1 MTDWD
6 GNETNR
12 VRAECPED
20 FLKPGEKIVFE
31 CPVKQRRNIFHHA
44 VRAVL
49 LIAVSMF
56 IKDFTYLPLLISY
69 AMFAGSVICTV
80 RFFRAL
86 EMSDQTLYITNFR
99 VVLLGFGYAQLL
111 TSEHITGVE
120 LIRNDD
126 GSADLWFHAAYYHWH
141 DKRPDFT
148 RRIMI
153 ASFDD
158 AVKAAENAEK
168 IIPKDAY

>member
-1 MTDWD
+1 M
-6 GNETNR
+6 
-12 VRAECPED
+12 
-20 FLKPGEKIVFE
+20 
-31 CPVKQRRNIFHHA
+31 A
-44 VRAVL
+44 VSL
-49 LIAVSMF
+49 LIR
-56 IKDFTYLPLLISY
+56 DFTFFRALISY

-80 RFFRAL
+80 RFFRAP
-86 EMSDQTLYITNFR
+86 EMSDQMLYITNFR

-126 GSADLWFHAAYYHWH
+126 GSADLWFHAAYYHRR

>member
-12 VRAECPED
+12 VKAECPED

-31 CPVKQRRNIFHHA
+31 CPVKQRRKIFHHA

-49 LIAVSMF
+49 LMAVSLL
-56 IKDFTYLPLLISY
+56 IRDFTLSRAIFSLE
-69 AMFAGSVICTV
+69 MFAGSVVCTV
-80 RFFRAL
+80 RFFRAP

-126 GSADLWFHAAYYHWH
+126 GSADLRFHAAYYHRR

>member
-31 CPVKQRRNIFHHA
+31 CPVKQRRKIFHHA
-44 VRAVL
+44 VCAVL
-49 LIAVSMF
+49 LMAVSLLT
-56 IKDFTYLPLLISY
+56 KDFSLSRAIFSLE
-69 AMFAGSVICTV
+69 MFAGSVVCTV